1 MSSFRLSPTP
11 VSASRP
17 LPADHQDAP
26 AGVTITERRG
36 LALCSVMARK
46 NASGLLAER
55 VRENFGMA
63 LPLSPATAGPGAVE
77 FIWAGPHQWLA
88 LSERHDA
95 NELERLLRTSLG
107 SAASLTDQSEGR
119 TILRISGPRT
129 REALAKG
136 VHIDLHPRV
145 FRPGDVAM
153 TSIAH
158 INVHLWQVDE
168 TPTYDVATFRSFEI
182 AFWDWLIA
190 ASVEFNARP

>member
-11 VSASRP
+11 VSALRP
-17 LPADHQDAP
+17 LPADHQDA
-26 AGVTITERRG
+26 AGVTITERRE
-36 LALCSVMARK
+36 LALCSVMARR

-55 VRENFGMA
+55 VRETFGMA
-63 LPLSPATAGPGAVE
+63 LPLSPATTGPGAVE

-119 TILRISGPRT
+119 TVLRISGPRT

-168 TPTYDVATFRSFEI
+168 TPTYDVATFRSFGI
-182 AFWDWLIA
+182 AFWDWLMA